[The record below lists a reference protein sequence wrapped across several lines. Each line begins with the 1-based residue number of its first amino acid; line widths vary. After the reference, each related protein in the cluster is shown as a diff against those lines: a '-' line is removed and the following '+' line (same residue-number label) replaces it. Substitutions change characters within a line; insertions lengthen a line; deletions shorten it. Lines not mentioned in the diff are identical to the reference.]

1 MITKRDLGVA
11 VGAAVLTVAALVIG
25 GGAVAQAP
33 KPSLIGPSVFTWQ
46 EMKPHD
52 TDVGTYAQVMKGPTA
67 TLEELELHVTTLK
80 PGTSSHPPHE
90 HPNEELV
97 IIREGQVETLSDG
110 VWKKVGPGGVIFN
123 ASNSPHALRNIGTT
137 NAVYHVINWKGAKAP

>member
-1 MITKRDLGVA
+1 MKLTKRDIA
-11 VGAAVLTVAALVIG
+11 IAAGAAVLTLAGV
-25 GGAVAQAP
+25 AVAQAP
-33 KPSLIGPSVFTWQ
+33 KPALLGPSVFTWE

-52 TDVGTYAQVMKGPTA
+52 TDVGTYAQITKGPTA
-67 TLEELELHVTTLK
+67 TLDELEMHVTMLK
-80 PGTSSHPPHE
+80 PGTSSHPPHT

-97 IIREGQVETLSDG
+97 IIREGQVETLSGG

-137 NAVYHVINWKGAKAP
+137 NAVYHVINWKSATPAGR